1 MKLILVNAHNTP
13 QGSFKNGK
21 HDTLAVHGK
30 I

>member
-1 MKLILVNAHNTP
+1 MKLVLVDAHNTP

-21 HDTLAVHGK
+21 HDTLQYMVE